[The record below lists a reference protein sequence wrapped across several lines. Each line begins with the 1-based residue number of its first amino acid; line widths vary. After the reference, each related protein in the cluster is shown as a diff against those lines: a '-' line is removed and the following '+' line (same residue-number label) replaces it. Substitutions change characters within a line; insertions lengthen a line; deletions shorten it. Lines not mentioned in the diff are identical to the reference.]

1 MAAKRRDWLIG
12 LMLTELV
19 VVGSPALAAPQVA
32 SDRVRGSD
40 AAIATLINHASERS
54 NTFRGLVNTINAS
67 DGMVYVEPGACE
79 HGMQACLVNVTM
91 AGPTRIVW
99 VKLHTQGD
107 ECDLM
112 GLIGHELQHT
122 IEVLGNR
129 QVTSSGALY
138 FFLSQEA
145 DAGISPAFETD
156 AAKRIGETVRT
167 EVRHN
172 NRCTRVR

>member
-1 MAAKRRDWLIG
+1 MTARRDLLIG
-12 LMLTELV
+12 LMLTEFA
-19 VVGSPALAAPQVA
+19 VVGSPALAGPPQA
-32 SDRVRGSD
+32 GSDHVRGSN
-40 AAIATLINHASERS
+40 AAITTLINLASERS
-54 NTFRGLVNTINAS
+54 NTFRGLVNTINAR
-67 DGMVYVEPGACE
+67 DGIVYIEPGTCE

-91 AGPTRIVW
+91 AGQTRIVW
-99 VKLHTQGD
+99 VKLHVQGD
-107 ECDLM
+107 DCDLM

-145 DAGISPAFETD
+145 DAGTSPAFETD

-167 EVRHN
+167 EVRQK
-172 NRCTRVR
+172 NRCARIR